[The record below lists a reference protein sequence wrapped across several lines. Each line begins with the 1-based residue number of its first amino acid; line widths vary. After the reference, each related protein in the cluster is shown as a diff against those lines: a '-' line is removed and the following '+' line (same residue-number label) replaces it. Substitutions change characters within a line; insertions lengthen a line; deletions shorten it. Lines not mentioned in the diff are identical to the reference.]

1 MTETRKTFL
10 FVGATLVVLAVAWW
24 VRYVPPTG
32 DAGDMRGQVL
42 FPSFSNALDAASLEI
57 TEYDPNSVGIKTF
70 KVAQVNN
77 RWSIPSHDNYPA
89 DAKDHL
95 AQAATSLIGLKVL
108 DVAASSPTQ
117 EELAMFGVVTPDP
130 DKTTLG
136 TRGIG
141 KRVVMRDAGDRVLI
155 DIILGNKLKD
165 NEQLRYVRVTGQDP
179 VYVVKLSDD
188 KLSSNFG
195 DWIEKD
201 LLKLNPWDV
210 KDVQLHDYSFDSLTS
225 GIEPRSQIILQYDDL
240 GTPRWSLSQDLA
252 FDPESMSWKPR
263 SLAEDEELDTA
274 KLDALRTALD
284 DLKIV
289 DVRKKPEG
297 LSASLT
303 GDGSFAA
310 NEEALADLQH
320 AGFFVTS
327 AGQFYRI
334 FPPVGS
340 RKIDMN
346 GVEIIS
352 SEGEIRVGMKDG
364 VRYLLRFGR
373 VLEGQG
379 GGTESGSDQ
388 NVNRFLLVT
397 AEFDPQLIPE
407 PELEPLPD
415 LPAEPAPSNQTQD
428 GAAGNALENPA
439 AESAPP
445 AAAAKAEDSAPDSAQ
460 PGETKAEDSATDSA
474 QPAETK
480 AENGQNGSPGKKESG
495 DTQEKKAEDIK
506 AERERIEK
514 ENQRK
519 RDEYQEKLKKG
530 EERVKE
536 LNARFAEW
544 YYIISDEVYRKI
556 RLSRQDI
563 VKKKETT
570 PPAAGTES
578 ENGGATPE
586 EKEAQ
591 PPATESAPNE
601 AQTPPAAAEPSQ
613 PQNGE
618 MPAAEPPSGQTSAG
632 GAESPPPGAESPPP
646 AGGQKESGGDAPQ
659 APPPAEAEP
668 DTPPGEASVP

>member
-1 MTETRKTFL
+1 MTETQKTFL

-24 VRYVPPTG
+24 VRYVPPAG
-32 DAGDMRGQVL
+32 DIGDMRGKVL
-42 FPSFSNALDAASLEI
+42 FPAFTNALDAASLEI
-57 TEYDPNSVGIKTF
+57 TEYDPNTVGIKTF

-108 DVAASSPTQ
+108 DVPASSPTQ
-117 EELAMFGVVTPDP
+117 DELAMFGVVTPDP

-136 TRGIG
+136 THGIG

-155 DIILGNKLKD
+155 DVILGNKLKD

-188 KLSSNFG
+188 KLSSSFG

-201 LLKLNPWDV
+201 LLKLNPWDI

-225 GIEPRSQIILQYDDL
+225 GIEPRSQIVLKYDDL
-240 GTPRWSLSQDLA
+240 GNPRWSLSQDLA
-252 FDPESMSWKPR
+252 FEAQSMSWKPR
-263 SLAEDEELDTA
+263 SLADDEELDTA

-297 LSASLT
+297 LSASLSS
-303 GDGSFAA
+303 DGSFAT
-310 NEEALADLQH
+310 NQEALADLQR
-320 AGFFVTS
+320 AGFFATS

-346 GVEIIS
+346 GVEVIS

-379 GGTESGSDQ
+379 GGSESGSDQ

-407 PELEPLPD
+407 PELEPLPEV
-415 LPAEPAPSNQTQD
+415 PAEEGSPSEAQN
-428 GAAGNALENPA
+428 GASENTSSDSTEQSAQA
-439 AESAPP
+439 AETSDT
-445 AAAAKAEDSAPDSAQ
+445 EGD
-460 PGETKAEDSATDSA
+460 
-474 QPAETK
+474 
-480 AENGQNGSPGKKESG
+480 GQNGSQEAEQLAETTKKTA
-495 DTQEKKAEDIK
+495 DNKADDVK

-536 LNARFAEW
+536 LNARFADW

-570 PPAAGTES
+570 PPAAETQP
-578 ENGGATPE
+578 ENGDATPGE
-586 EKEAQ
+586 VTTEKKEDR
-591 PPATESAPNE
+591 PPATGPAATET
-601 AQTPPAAAEPSQ
+601 QTPAPGSEPTE
-613 PQNGE
+613 PETVE
-618 MPAAEPPSGQTSAG
+618 MTPPESPSGEAAPGDT
-632 GAESPPPGAESPPP
+632 ESPPP
-646 AGGQKESGGDAPQ
+646 SGGSSEAGADSSNSPAASEPSGDASS
-659 APPPAEAEP
+659 
-668 DTPPGEASVP
+668 GK

>member
-10 FVGATLVVLAVAWW
+10 FVVATLVVLAVAWW
-24 VRYVPPTG
+24 VRYVPPAG
-32 DAGDMRGQVL
+32 DLGDMRGKVL
-42 FPSFSNALDAASLEI
+42 FPTFINALDAASLEI
-57 TEYDPNSVGIKTF
+57 TEYDPNTVGIKTF

-108 DVAASSPTQ
+108 DVSASSPTQ
-117 EELAMFGVVTPDP
+117 EELAMFGVVAPDP
-130 DKTTLG
+130 DKTALG

-155 DIILGNKLKD
+155 DVILGNKLKD

-188 KLSSNFG
+188 KLSGNFG

-201 LLKLNPWDV
+201 LLKLNPWDI

-225 GIEPRSQIILQYDDL
+225 GIEPRSQIVLKYDDL
-240 GTPRWSLSQDLA
+240 GNPRWSLSQDLA
-252 FDPESMSWKPR
+252 FEAQSMSWKPR
-263 SLAEDEELDTA
+263 SLADDEELDTA

-297 LSASLT
+297 LSASLSS
-303 GDGSFAA
+303 DGAFAT
-310 NEEALADLQH
+310 NQEALADLQR
-320 AGFFVTS
+320 AGFFATS

-346 GVEIIS
+346 GMEVIS

-379 GGTESGSDQ
+379 GGSESDSDQ

-407 PELEPLPD
+407 PELEPLPEV
-415 LPAEPAPSNQTQD
+415 PAEKVSPNEIQNGASENASNDSTEQSAQ
-428 GAAGNALENPA
+428 A
-439 AESAPP
+439 AENS
-445 AAAAKAEDSAPDSAQ
+445 
-460 PGETKAEDSATDSA
+460 GE
-474 QPAETK
+474 
-480 AENGQNGSPGKKESG
+480 GQNGSQEADQSG
-495 DTQEKKAEDIK
+495 ETTEKKADNKADEVK

-536 LNARFAEW
+536 LNARFADW

-556 RLSRQDI
+556 RLGRQDI

-570 PPAAGTES
+570 SPAAETQT
-578 ENGGATPE
+578 ENGEATTE
-586 EKEAQ
+586 EKAEQ
-591 PPATESAPNE
+591 SPATEPAATE
-601 AQTPPAAAEPSQ
+601 TQTPPAGEEQTEPH
-613 PQNGE
+613 PGE
-618 MPAAEPPSGQTSAG
+618 MTPPEPRSAEAA
-632 GAESPPPGAESPPP
+632 PGDTESPPP
-646 AGGQKESGGDAPQ
+646 AGGSSEAGADTSNSPADSEPSGDASS
-659 APPPAEAEP
+659 
-668 DTPPGEASVP
+668 DK

>member
-24 VRYVPPTG
+24 VRYVPPAG
-32 DAGDMRGQVL
+32 DQGDMRGKVL
-42 FPSFSNALDAASLEI
+42 FPAFTNALDAASLEI
-57 TEYDPNSVGIKTF
+57 TEYDPNKVGIKTF

-108 DVAASSPTQ
+108 DVPASSPTQ
-117 EELAMFGVVTPDP
+117 DELAMFGVVTPDP

-155 DIILGNKLKD
+155 DVILGNKLKD

-188 KLSSNFG
+188 KLSGNFG

-201 LLKLNPWDV
+201 LLKLNPWDI

-225 GIEPRSQIILQYDDL
+225 GIEPRSQIVLKYDDL
-240 GTPRWSLSQDLA
+240 GNPRWSLSQDLA
-252 FDPESMSWKPR
+252 FEAQSMSWKPR
-263 SLAEDEELDTA
+263 SLGDDEELDTA

-297 LSASLT
+297 LSASLSS
-303 GDGSFAA
+303 DGSFAT
-310 NEEALADLQH
+310 NQEALADLQR
-320 AGFFVTS
+320 AGFFATS

-340 RKIDMN
+340 RKIDMS

-379 GGTESGSDQ
+379 GGSESGGDQ

-407 PELEPLPD
+407 PELQPLPEV
-415 LPAEPAPSNQTQD
+415 PAEEGSPSEVQK
-428 GAAGNALENPA
+428 GASENASNDSTEQSAQA
-439 AESAPP
+439 AENSGA
-445 AAAAKAEDSAPDSAQ
+445 
-460 PGETKAEDSATDSA
+460 
-474 QPAETK
+474 
-480 AENGQNGSPGKKESG
+480 GQNGSQKGDQSG
-495 DTQEKKAEDIK
+495 ETTEKKADNKTDEVK

-536 LNARFAEW
+536 LNARFADW

-563 VKKKETT
+563 VKKKETKS
-570 PPAAGTES
+570 PAAETQT
-578 ENGGATPE
+578 ENGQAPTE
-586 EKEAQ
+586 EKAKQ
-591 PPATESAPNE
+591 PPATEPAATE
-601 AQTPPAAAEPSQ
+601 TQTPPVGAKQTEPQ
-613 PQNGE
+613 PGE
-618 MPAAEPPSGQTSAG
+618 MTPPEPPSGEA
-632 GAESPPPGAESPPP
+632 APGDTESPPP
-646 AGGQKESGGDAPQ
+646 AGGSSEAGAATSNSPAASEPSGN
-659 APPPAEAEP
+659 
-668 DTPPGEASVP
+668 ASSDK

>member
-24 VRYVPPTG
+24 VRYVPPAG
-32 DAGDMRGQVL
+32 DIGDMRGKVL

-95 AQAATSLIGLKVL
+95 AQAATSLIGLTVL

-141 KRVVMRDAGDRVLI
+141 KRVIMRDAGDRVLI
-155 DIILGNKLKD
+155 DIILGSKLKD
-165 NEQLRYVRVTGQDP
+165 DPQLRYVRVSGQDP

-225 GIEPRSQIILQYDDL
+225 GIEPRSQIVLKYDDL
-240 GTPRWSLSQDLA
+240 GNPRWSLSQDLA
-252 FDPESMSWKPR
+252 FDPKTMSWKPR
-263 SLAEDEELDTA
+263 SLADDEELDTA

-297 LSASLT
+297 LSASLSS
-303 GDGSFAA
+303 DGSFAT
-310 NEEALADLQH
+310 NQEALADLQR
-320 AGFFVTS
+320 AGFFATS

-373 VLEGQG
+373 ILEGQG
-379 GGTESGSDQ
+379 GDAESGSDQ

-415 LPAEPAPSNQTQD
+415 LPPEQAAPNEP
-428 GAAGNALENPA
+428 
-439 AESAPP
+439 
-445 AAAAKAEDSAPDSAQ
+445 Q
-460 PGETKAEDSATDSA
+460 PGETPNTPPDDATAQAGETGESKAEEGQDGSAA
-474 QPAETK
+474 EQPAGE
-480 AENGQNGSPGKKESG
+480 AA
-495 DTQEKKAEDIK
+495 EKKAEDVQ

-563 VKKKETT
+563 VKKKEAT
-570 PPAAGTES
+570 PPASGTES
-578 ENGGATPE
+578 ENGGAMPE
-586 EKEAQ
+586 EMPGEEESQPEA
-591 PPATESAPNE
+591 AESSANETQAP
-601 AQTPPAAAEPSQ
+601 PPAAEPTE

-618 MPAAEPPSGQTSAG
+618 MRAP
-632 GAESPPPGAESPPP
+632 ESPSDGASSGGTESSPSE
-646 AGGQKESGGDAPQ
+646 GGQNESEGTS
-659 APPPAEAEP
+659 PASGSDETQR
-668 DTPPGEASVP
+668 DTSPGEASVP

>member
-24 VRYVPPTG
+24 ARYVPPAG
-32 DAGDMRGQVL
+32 DVGDMRGKVL

-57 TEYDPNSVGIKTF
+57 TEYDPNTVGIKSF

-165 NEQLRYVRVTGQDP
+165 DEQLRYVRVSGQDP

-225 GIEPRSQIILQYDDL
+225 GIEPRSQIILKYDDL
-240 GTPRWSLSQDLA
+240 GNPRWSLSQDLA
-252 FDPESMSWKPR
+252 FDAKTMSWKPR
-263 SLAEDEELDTA
+263 SLADDEELDTA

-297 LSASLT
+297 LSASLST
-303 GDGSFAA
+303 DGSFTT
-310 NEEALADLQH
+310 NQEALADLQR
-320 AGFFVTS
+320 AGFFATS
-327 AGQFYRI
+327 ARQFYQI

-373 VLEGQG
+373 VLEGEG
-379 GGTESGSDQ
+379 GGTDSGSDQ

-415 LPAEPAPSNQTQD
+415 LPAEAAPSEPKAEATQNTPD
-428 GAAGNALENPA
+428 NATAPA
-439 AESAPP
+439 AEG
-445 AAAAKAEDSAPDSAQ
+445 
-460 PGETKAEDSATDSA
+460 GETKAENAESA
-474 QPAETK
+474 QD
-480 AENGQNGSPGKKESG
+480 
-495 DTQEKKAEDIK
+495 DTQAEKPSGETPEKKAEDVK

-514 ENQRK
+514 DNQRK
-519 RDEYQEKLKKG
+519 QDEYQEKLKKG

-563 VKKKETT
+563 VKKKEAA
-570 PPAAGTES
+570 PPAAGTPS
-578 ENGGATPE
+578 ENGAAAPSE
-586 EKEAQ
+586 
-591 PPATESAPNE
+591 TESQQPAAESATGETP
-601 AQTPPAAAEPSQ
+601 APPAAPQATEPQS
-613 PQNGE
+613 PQSGE
-618 MPAAEPPSGQTSAG
+618 MPSPEQPSGESASGAG
-632 GAESPPPGAESPPP
+632 GASSSPEGQDGSGDSAP
-646 AGGQKESGGDAPQ
+646 ASSGSADGQGNA
-659 APPPAEAEP
+659 APAETGAP
-668 DTPPGEASVP
+668 

>member
-24 VRYVPPTG
+24 ARYVPPTG
-32 DAGDMRGQVL
+32 DIGDMRGKIL
-42 FPSFSNALDAASLEI
+42 FPTFSNALDAVSLEI

-141 KRVVMRDAGDRVLI
+141 KRVVMRDAGDRVLV

-165 NEQLRYVRVTGQDP
+165 DQQLRYVRVSGQDP

-188 KLSSNFG
+188 KLSGNFG

-225 GIEPRSQIILQYDDL
+225 GIEPRSQIILKYDDL
-240 GTPRWSLSQDLA
+240 GNPRWSLSQDLA
-252 FDPESMSWKPR
+252 FDPQGMSWKPR
-263 SLAEDEELDTA
+263 SLAEEEELDTA
-274 KLDALRTALD
+274 KLDALRTAVD

-289 DVRKKPEG
+289 DVRKKPAG
-297 LSASLT
+297 LSASLSS
-303 GDGSFAA
+303 DGSFAT
-310 NEEALADLQH
+310 NQEALADLQR
-320 AGFFVTS
+320 AGFFATS

-340 RKIDMN
+340 RKIDLN

-379 GGTESGSDQ
+379 GDAESGSDH

-407 PELEPLPD
+407 PELTPLPD
-415 LPAEPAPSNQTQD
+415 LPAEQAAPSETQD
-428 GAAGNALENPA
+428 GAAPSTSETPA
-439 AESAPP
+439 AESAQT
-445 AAAAKAEDSAPDSAQ
+445 AEANA
-460 PGETKAEDSATDSA
+460 
-474 QPAETK
+474 
-480 AENGQNGSPGKKESG
+480 ESG
-495 DTQEKKAEDIK
+495 NGAQAEEKSDESQDKKAEDIK
-506 AERERIEK
+506 AERDRIEK

-536 LNARFAEW
+536 LNARFADW

-563 VKKKETT
+563 IKKKEAT
-570 PPAAGTES
+570 PPASGTQSEDGDATTEEMPGGPETQPPTTES
-578 ENGGATPE
+578 SANETP
-586 EKEAQ
+586 A
-591 PPATESAPNE
+591 
-601 AQTPPAAAEPSQ
+601 PPAAEPTE

-618 MPAAEPPSGQTSAG
+618 MRAPEPPSGEASSGSAK
-632 GAESPPPGAESPPP
+632 SSPP
-646 AGGQKESGGDAPQ
+646 AGGQNESGGASQ
-659 APPPAEAEP
+659 APSPTETERN
-668 DTPPGEASVP
+668 TSPGEASVP